1 MRYVTGID
9 EKHRPIE
16 VKDPMSARLTDIGR
30 RVGAKAEPL
39 AREYLSIREVFGDL
53 GTNPVFR
60 DTVTAK
66 LALIYDRGAL
76 RAAAA
81 TG

>member
-1 MRYVTGID
+1 MDDIEA
-9 EKHRPIE
+9 EKNWN
-16 VKDPMSARLTDIGR
+16 VQAGLLYG
-30 RVGAKAEPL
+30 
-39 AREYLSIREVFGDL
+39 EVFGDL